1 MVYTGWH
8 QVAALSICLCL
19 AEKDV
24 NATDD
29 KESFL
34 QFMRCL
40 DAAQGT
46 DELKALQQG
55 QINSST
61 MQFIDFEYG
70 SYNYRGFDF
79 GNHWCEYAGFEG
91 DYSRYP
97 DTQQQAA
104 FLKAYLQQQ
113 GNKSPVRSQSVVS
126 GCYM

>member
-1 MVYTGWH
+1 MT
-8 QVAALSICLCL
+8 
-19 AEKDV
+19 
-24 NATDD
+24 
-29 KESFL
+29 
-34 QFMRCL
+34 CL

-55 QINSST
+55 QVNAST

-113 GNKSPVRSQSVVS
+113 GNKSPVRSQSVVLR
-126 GCYM
+126 CTL